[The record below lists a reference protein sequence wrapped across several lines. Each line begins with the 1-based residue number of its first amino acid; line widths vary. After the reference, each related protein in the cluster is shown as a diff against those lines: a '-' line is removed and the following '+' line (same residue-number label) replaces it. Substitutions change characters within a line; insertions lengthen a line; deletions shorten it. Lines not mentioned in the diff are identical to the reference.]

1 MLLTFKDALACTHE
15 GVLGIKEVRDQAEEL
30 KNGCALRGALG
41 DGEAAETACAGPC
54 ASGAEAL
61 AQRGEVAPDS
71 GIVEVFIAEIRM
83 RGWCGGQSGDKENG
97 FDYWVSESGSFTY
110 FAIRWRRLHEGP
122 KE

>member
-1 MLLTFKDALACTHE
+1 MTCLADAVPCFAPEADEAIVAGMCGCLLA
-15 GVLGIKEVRDQAEEL
+15 
-30 KNGCALRGALG
+30 
-41 DGEAAETACAGPC
+41 DGEAAETACAGPSV
-54 ASGAEAL
+54 SGAEAL

-83 RGWCGGQSGDKENG
+83 RGWCCGQSGDKENG

-122 KE
+122 EE